1 MPLKINEISTMPQMQ
16 EAIDGWEVD
25 MIVNQKRQTM
35 VNGDVVYKNVIVK
48 IRGVLQPLKMSELE
62 LKPEQERD
70 WEWFYL
76 HIKNS
81 YPLLTV
87 NQQVIIKGFPFKV
100 MRVKD
105 YGLNGFRE
113 IEVIKDYSASILS
126 S

>member
-1 MPLKINEISTMPQMQ
+1 MPLKINEISTMPQVP

-25 MIVNQKRQTM
+25 MIANQKRQTM
-35 VNGDVVYKNVIVK
+35 VNGDVVYKNIMVK

-76 HIKNS
+76 HIKTN
-81 YPLLTV
+81 YAPLTV
-87 NQQVIIKGFPFKV
+87 NQQVFIKGNPYKV
-100 MRVKD
+100 MKVKD
-105 YGLNGFRE
+105 YSLNSFRE
-113 IEVIKDYSASILS
+113 YEVIRDYEYHLS